1 MNIELG
7 TLEILIGAAAGFLAA
22 MAFAVRSAVQQ
33 LNHSYDLLRSE
44 LTQEKELSGE
54 LRTRVFDLEAKL
66 LLRESRIGELEKT
79 LSSVC
84 EQLRELQ
91 QWKVL
96 AQAEIEGKDRKIKDL
111 ETANGERERQNQ
123 QLFEANK
130 VLSIENRAYK
140 NAITLLGIDLHQQ
153 AQEKPAAPE
162 PQETKPNSTTG
173 DGSTPSAEQ
182 KAA

>member
-33 LNHSYDLLRSE
+33 LNHSYDLLHGE
-44 LTQEKELSGE
+44 LAQEKKQADD
-54 LRTRVFDLEAKL
+54 LRTRVLDLESKL
-66 LLRESRIGELEKT
+66 SLRENRIGELEIT

-111 ETANGERERQNQ
+111 ETANSERERQNQ

-130 VLSIENRAYK
+130 VLSIENRTYK

-153 AQEKPAAPE
+153 AQEKTAASE
-162 PQETKPNSTTG
+162 QQETKPDSTADT
-173 DGSTPSAEQ
+173 GSTPSAEQ